1 MPIQGNLT
9 AMFQKRSL
17 YISVPPNISVKVS
30 YWFPGYFPLIPFYE
44 MWKIT
49 GTPLNPSLSS
59 RDRHQ
64 QEPVTFFKLSHGFW
78 EEPRSISKGVEQAPL
93 SKESWELAMQ
103 VCAFVSFEWETFWI
117 TGNILTF
124 FFFQKVGEMVGELS
138 RGHSVWSW
146 GLGELPTGFHTWCA
160 QQTKRWTTAKAAGHL
175 SLVMRPTASVS
186 ALNETLRWDLNRSH
200 FHFRSDQ
207 SHSFWFGCKSSNQS
221 KPIIWS
227 TR

>member
-1 MPIQGNLT
+1 MPIQGNLA

-17 YISVPPNISVKVS
+17 NISVPPNISVKVS

-59 RDRHQ
+59 RNWHQ

-117 TGNILTF
+117 TENILTF
-124 FFFQKVGEMVGELS
+124 FFFFFRRWEKWLVSSAEDTVCDPGA
-138 RGHSVWSW
+138 W
-146 GLGELPTGFHTWCA
+146 GSCP
-160 QQTKRWTTAKAAGHL
+160 R
-175 SLVMRPTASVS
+175 
-186 ALNETLRWDLNRSH
+186 D
-200 FHFRSDQ
+200 
-207 SHSFWFGCKSSNQS
+207 
-221 KPIIWS
+221 S
-227 TR
+227 TRGVHSRQSDEPLQRLQVTCPWLWGQLLLFQL